1 MKLIIENWNKFV
13 NEAFPDVPA
22 AYTPTNKTTKLGSPK
37 DPDENKKKEE
47 LKNQLKAKM
56 GIDLDKGVEH
66 LVAKYKEVLEAQK
79 KPENRTMDIYYALND
94 IKQEISTKAYLD
106 HNVDIDD
113 LLEDEG
119 VSAEV

>member
-1 MKLIIENWNKFV
+1 MENWNKFV
-13 NEAFPDVPA
+13 NEAFPNVPG
-22 AYTPTNKTTKLGSPK
+22 AYTPTNKTTKLGSQK
-37 DPDENKKKEE
+37 VPDENKKKEE

-79 KPENRTMDIYYALND
+79 KSENRTMDIYYAPND

>member
-1 MKLIIENWNKFV
+1 MENWNKFV
-13 NEAFPDVPA
+13 NEAFPNVPG

-37 DPDENKKKEE
+37 DPDENKIKEE

-79 KPENRTMDIYYALND
+79 KSENRTMDIYYALND